1 MTDDA
6 RPPQD
11 IRQNVST
18 TGGSSS
24 LVAGR
29 DATQHITTAY
39 TGPPPPTPTA
49 LRSLPRD
56 VDDFTGRDHQLQ
68 HLLTAAGPHRVLSV
82 HTVDGMP
89 GVGKTALVT
98 HLAHRLAPHYPDAQF
113 FEPLHAHTPGQ
124 APAKPVDVLADLL
137 TRLGTTAQHLP
148 PTLEGRQALWR
159 DRTAEQRLLLFLDD
173 ALDHAQI
180 QPLLPSGPGC
190 LTLITSRRRLIAL
203 NGALALPLD
212 TLPSDEAG
220 ALFLRIARHT
230 SQPADTASLARIV
243 ELCSGLPL
251 ALVILA
257 GRLARHPAWTL
268 HWLADTFAATQHR
281 LDELSAGDHPGD
293 LAVRTAFAMSYRDLP
308 AQRQRVFRSMGL
320 HPGPDTDAYATAA
333 LTAIPLHQARH
344 QLEELYTDHL
354 LDETTPGRYHPHD
367 LLRTYAHTLTTEHDA
382 AEDRKRAVGRLWD
395 YYQRTAQSAE
405 RHLTGTHH
413 PDTPSAA
420 APAAPAA
427 PAAASPPLAD
437 RAGALSWMH
446 AERANLL
453 ACLDTA
459 TTDQATRM
467 IDLTASMASFL
478 YQEGLWTQAA
488 TLHQR
493 AATAAHDN
501 ANLSAEAAAL
511 DELGCVRLMTGE
523 FAQAAGLHERALA
536 LYEDLGTRLGQANAL
551 DGLGCARLATGEYA
565 QAAGLH
571 ERALALYE
579 DLDNRLGQANALHEL
594 GSVRLMTGPYAQ
606 AAEFQERALALYED
620 LGNRL
625 GQANALNLLGRARLA
640 IGEYAQAAEFY
651 ERALAVSEDLG
662 NRLVQAN
669 ALDGLGCARQA
680 TGEYGQA
687 AELHE
692 RALAVSEDLGDRF
705 GQAGALFGLGC
716 ARLATG
722 EYAQAAGLHGRALA
736 LYEDLGDRQ
745 AQAEVLNS
753 MGALLA
759 ESAGPQGALA
769 SYQQALKLARQIQS
783 PLDEARAL
791 DGVAHCLVRV
801 GDPPAALAPLRQA
814 VGIYRRIGAAEAK
827 PAAARL
833 SALKTEDVG
842 VPSSAEESTD

>member
-6 RPPQD
+6 QPPQD

-68 HLLTAAGPHRVLSV
+68 HLLAAAGPHRVLSV

-124 APAKPVDVLADLL
+124 APAKPVDVLGDLL

-159 DRTAEQRLLLFLDD
+159 DRTADQRLLLFLDD
-173 ALDHAQI
+173 ALDHAQV

-230 SQPADTASLARIV
+230 SQPADTAPLARIV

-382 AEDRKRAVGRLWD
+382 AEDRERAVERLWD
-395 YYQRTAQSAE
+395 YYQRTAQSAD
-405 RHLTGTHH
+405 RHLTRTHH
-413 PDTPSAA
+413 PDPPP
-420 APAAPAA
+420 PAAPAA
-427 PAAASPPLAD
+427 PEAAAPPLAD

-467 IDLTASMASFL
+467 IDLTASMAAFL

-523 FAQAAGLHERALA
+523 YAQAAGFHERALA
-536 LYEDLGTRLGQANAL
+536 LYEDLDNRLGQAAAL
-551 DGLGCARLATGEYA
+551 DGLGCVRLMTGEYA
-565 QAAGLH
+565 QAAGFQK
-571 ERALALYE
+571 RALALYE

-594 GSVRLMTGPYAQ
+594 GSVRLMTGPYVQ
-606 AAEFQERALALYED
+606 AAGFHERALALYED
-620 LGNRL
+620 LDNRL
-625 GQANALNLLGRARLA
+625 GQANAL
-640 IGEYAQAAEFY
+640 Y
-651 ERALAVSEDLG
+651 
-662 NRLVQAN
+662 
-669 ALDGLGCARQA
+669 GLGCVRQ
-680 TGEYGQA
+680 
-687 AELHE
+687 
-692 RALAVSEDLGDRF
+692 
-705 GQAGALFGLGC
+705 
-716 ARLATG
+716 ATG
-722 EYAQAAGLHGRALA
+722 EYAQAAGFHERALALCEDLDSRFGQANALYGLGCARLMTGEYAQAAGFQKRALA
-736 LYEDLGDRQ
+736 LYEDLGDRLGQTGALYRLGCVRQATGEYAQAAGFHERALALCEDLGDRQ

-759 ESAGPQGALA
+759 ESAGPQRALA

-801 GDPPAALAPLRQA
+801 GDSQAALAALRQA

-827 PAAARL
+827 SAAARL
-833 SALKTEDVG
+833 SALKAEDVG
-842 VPSSAEESTD
+842 APSSAEESTD